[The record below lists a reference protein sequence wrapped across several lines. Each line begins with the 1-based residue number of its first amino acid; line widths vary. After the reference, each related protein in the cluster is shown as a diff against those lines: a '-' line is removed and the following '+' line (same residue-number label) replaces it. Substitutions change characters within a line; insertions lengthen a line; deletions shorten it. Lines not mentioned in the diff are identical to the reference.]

1 MGDAI
6 GDLRAAL
13 EDVLRDALRV
23 RDLRDVRGDL
33 RDVLG
38 DAIGDLRAGDVRGDL
53 GDALRDALRDDVR
66 GDIRDALCDD
76 LRDEGGKAKA
86 ALAASN
92 LSLKSF
98 LASGVSLVTHFCALP
113 SLSAR
118 ASYSFQR
125 LSAI

>member
-1 MGDAI
+1 
-6 GDLRAAL
+6 
-13 EDVLRDALRV
+13 
-23 RDLRDVRGDL
+23 
-33 RDVLG
+33 
-38 DAIGDLRAGDVRGDL
+38 
-53 GDALRDALRDDVR
+53 
-66 GDIRDALCDD
+66 LCDD
-76 LRDEGGKAKA
+76 LRDEGGKAKAALAASNLSLKSFLASGVSEGGKAKA